1 MFQTFVPIH
10 PAVPRHPILRYRF
23 KLYSIDTNS
32 GIYFQ
37 KSTSHEMTRD
47 ESGQKFAT
55 FKYDTLLSHITY
67 DIIYSFIYHW

>member
-10 PAVPRHPILRYRF
+10 PAVPRHPILRYLF

-32 GIYFQ
+32 GIYFL

-47 ESGQKFAT
+47 ESGPKFGT
-55 FKYDTLLSHITY
+55 FKYDTLLSHY
-67 DIIYSFIYHW
+67 L